1 MSNKNIYQRTALLNS
16 LPCRVLSKSRAL
28 TTAFFPQVLSTEDL
42 TTNGATKDAVFTRG
56 SILGEA
62 GHHRGAACCWYLLR
76 KEATFPLPV

>member
-1 MSNKNIYQRTALLNS
+1 M
-16 LPCRVLSKSRAL
+16 
-28 TTAFFPQVLSTEDL
+28 AFFPQVLSTEDL